1 MPVVVRFRPAPV
13 PQLIGSAFG
22 AGLGTLT
29 LAMVVTVQTTYILG
43 QLPGTPVF
51 YRQFADHLAWSS
63 GNAG

>member
-1 MPVVVRFRPAPV
+1 LSIVRRGAN
-13 PQLIGSAFG
+13 QAELG

-29 LAMVVTVQTTYILG
+29 LGMVLTIQTTYIFG
-43 QLPGTPVF
+43 QLPGTPAF